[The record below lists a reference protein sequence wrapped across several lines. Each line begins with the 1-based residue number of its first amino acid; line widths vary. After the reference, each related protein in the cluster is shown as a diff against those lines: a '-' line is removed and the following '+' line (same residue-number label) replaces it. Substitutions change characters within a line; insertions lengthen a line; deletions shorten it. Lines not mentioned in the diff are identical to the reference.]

1 MAAANGERYS
11 GLDILKSIC
20 AFLIVCIHAP
30 FPGEA
35 GMYFLSLTRMAV
47 PVFFMITGFFYD
59 GVRSRGRVNSQIM
72 KVLRLFLSAN
82 ILYFGWGLAK
92 AAAGGSVGAF
102 VSENFGFRK
111 LLRFVFLNEALFS
124 SHLWYLGALLY
135 VLVIK
140 AALDKWFP
148 QTSDKILYA
157 LTPALL
163 LGDLLLGK
171 YSMVVFGRA
180 FPHVLV
186 RNFLF
191 VGVPYFS
198 IGCYLYEKR
207 DRISIRRERNILLII
222 LFAGTTL
229 LERYLL
235 VRSGLNPPRDH
246 YISSTFLAAAAFILF
261 LNSGR
266 DQPRATLLEKIGR
279 EYSAFIFIIHPLL
292 LQIME
297 KAVGLS
303 GSVAVAEVYTAVR
316 PVAIYAASILFA
328 EVYYIIKKKIDERVS
343 GK

>member
-207 DRISIRRERNILLII
+207 DRISIRREWNILLII

>member
-157 LTPALL
+157 LTPVLL

>member
-1 MAAANGERYS
+1 MAAATGERYS

-157 LTPALL
+157 LTPVLL
-163 LGDLLLGK
+163 LGDLLFGK